1 VNEELLSNAVLL
13 SYEVFQGLLRIDGQ
27 SIENLEL
34 LENKDDRGWPGQTLF
49 SSF

>member
-34 LENKDDRGWPGQTLF
+34 LENKDDRG
-49 SSF
+49 